1 MRSSKL
7 PRQARDPGAP
17 PLIPSIR
24 IIDAR
29 WRGNSVMILSM
40 KYLTQSFQT
49 ALKSALFK
57 AAAVLLFITITLV
70 MTGCAAIGDGVAEVV
85 SFGLIPRNELPSR
98 K

>member
-1 MRSSKL
+1 MRSGKL
-7 PRQARDPGAP
+7 PRQARDPGSA

-40 KYLTQSFQT
+40 KYLTQSFLT
-49 ALKSALFK
+49 ALKSAMFK
-57 AAAVLLFITITLV
+57 VAAVFLFIAVSLV
-70 MTGCAAIGDGVAEVV
+70 MSGCAAIGDGVAEVV

>member
-1 MRSSKL
+1 
-7 PRQARDPGAP
+7 
-17 PLIPSIR
+17 
-24 IIDAR
+24 
-29 WRGNSVMILSM
+29 LSM
-40 KYLTQSFQT
+40 KYLTQSFLT

-70 MTGCAAIGDGVAEVV
+70 MTGCAAIGDAVAEVV

>member
-40 KYLTQSFQT
+40 KYLTQSFPT

>member
-7 PRQARDPGAP
+7 LVRLEILWAA

-40 KYLTQSFQT
+40 KYLTQSFPT
-49 ALKSALFK
+49 PLKSALFK

>member
-1 MRSSKL
+1 ML
-7 PRQARDPGAP
+7 GPIPG
-17 PLIPSIR
+17 IN

-70 MTGCAAIGDGVAEVV
+70 MTGCAAIGDGFAEVI
-85 SFGLIPRNELPSR
+85 SFGLIPKNELPSH